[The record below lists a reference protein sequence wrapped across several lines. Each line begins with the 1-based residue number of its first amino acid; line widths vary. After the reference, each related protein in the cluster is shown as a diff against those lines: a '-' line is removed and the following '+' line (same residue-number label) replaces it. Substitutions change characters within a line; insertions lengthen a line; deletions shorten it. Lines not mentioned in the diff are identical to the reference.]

1 MKIDGKYVSGFE
13 YRKKTLSKTLEIFEK
28 LNSEEQINYIVNKIV
43 TNGIGRRTGKLMY
56 QTILGLMH
64 PIVFAESAKNSF
76 DAYGNYIGSIE
87 NLTTIKTIGVEHE
100 DKSNLDKPN
109 RSYYFSSIQFRNCL
123 SAQVKEILD
132 GDSDTQ
138 NNKVLYTIVKTMIEC
153 AFNTKSGYEQY
164 DTTVYE
170 PDGILTEAFAKR
182 RYFQMDFFL
191 HMRNKTI
198 AELMN
203 ISTKTVTINT
213 KCEEYFYDNNSD
225 DDNKVSPENQEKTI
239 KVAKVMCKNILKE
252 IPIKDIL
259 NLFILDEDRIFRL
272 DIELSHLINS
282 DFREWKEI
290 MNHTK

>member
-1 MKIDGKYVSGFE
+1 
-13 YRKKTLSKTLEIFEK
+13 
-28 LNSEEQINYIVNKIV
+28 
-43 TNGIGRRTGKLMY
+43 
-56 QTILGLMH
+56 
-64 PIVFAESAKNSF
+64 
-76 DAYGNYIGSIE
+76 
-87 NLTTIKTIGVEHE
+87 
-100 DKSNLDKPN
+100 
-109 RSYYFSSIQFRNCL
+109 L

-132 GDSDTQ
+132 GDSDTR

-170 PDGILTEAFAKR
+170 PDGILTKAFAKR

-203 ISTKTVTINT
+203 VSTETITINT

-225 DDNKVSPENQEKTI
+225 DDNKVSTENQEKTI

-272 DIELSHLINS
+272 NIELSHLIDS

>member
-1 MKIDGKYVSGFE
+1 M
-13 YRKKTLSKTLEIFEK
+13 
-28 LNSEEQINYIVNKIV
+28 
-43 TNGIGRRTGKLMY
+43 
-56 QTILGLMH
+56 
-64 PIVFAESAKNSF
+64 
-76 DAYGNYIGSIE
+76 
-87 NLTTIKTIGVEHE
+87 EHE

-203 ISTKTVTINT
+203 ISTETVTINT